1 MKDLIELFSKK
12 LDNYAESDRERI
24 MDAARWAET
33 MHRSQKR
40 ASGEPF
46 FIHPYH
52 VAEILVDMHM
62 DADSVIAGF
71 LHDTLEDTVTGRE
84 EITARFGETV
94 ALLVDGVTKI
104 SILKV
109 KNKSVQAAETM
120 RKMLFAMSK
129 DIRVIIIKLADK
141 LHNMSTLTYLP
152 KEKGKRIAAE
162 CLDIYAPM
170 ADRLGI
176 SWMKAE
182 LEDLSLKALHPETY
196 QHIKDFMLSKKSERS
211 EFLKRVEKAIYRSSA
226 NEGISDIIVSTRVKH
241 IYSIYRKMKKRK
253 KELDEI
259 YDLMGVR
266 ILCNT
271 TNECYTILGVVHKI
285 WPPMEGRFKD
295 YIAMPKA
302 NQYQSLH
309 TSVMSYDGRILE
321 IQIRTK
327 AMNYTAEFGI
337 AAHWSYKQE
346 FGGGKL
352 PSETLGFI
360 NKLRNWE
367 KELESDSF
375 FEEMKSELLKD
386 SIYVFTPQ
394 GHIIELP
401 SNATAIDFAY
411 HIHTEVGSHIV
422 GAKADGSIIPLSQP
436 LKNTQVIEILTSPNA
451 HPHINWLRIA
461 QTTRA
466 RQKIRNWLNKHDES
480 LLIDKSIIAKKK
492 PEKQSIATET
502 PEELTGGLEKEQEP
516 IITQVMDKSKLAFRI
531 GNEKNM
537 MISIAQCCN
546 PSRGDDI
553 VGYIS
558 RGRGIIVHKRN
569 CPNLKHIKEISNR
582 SIEVEWEASS
592 PRKTRQFRV
601 TSRLTSD
608 LFSEIEGAV
617 KKYRGHLI
625 EGKLEETENGRLAGS
640 FTMEVD
646 HDEDFKKVLKS
657 IRMIPSILNLYQL

>member
-1 MKDLIELFSKK
+1 
-12 LDNYAESDRERI
+12 
-24 MDAARWAET
+24 
-33 MHRSQKR
+33 
-40 ASGEPF
+40 
-46 FIHPYH
+46 
-52 VAEILVDMHM
+52 
-62 DADSVIAGF
+62 
-71 LHDTLEDTVTGRE
+71 
-84 EITARFGETV
+84 
-94 ALLVDGVTKI
+94 
-104 SILKV
+104 
-109 KNKSVQAAETM
+109 
-120 RKMLFAMSK
+120 
-129 DIRVIIIKLADK
+129 
-141 LHNMSTLTYLP
+141 
-152 KEKGKRIAAE
+152 
-162 CLDIYAPM
+162 
-170 ADRLGI
+170 
-176 SWMKAE
+176 
-182 LEDLSLKALHPETY
+182 
-196 QHIKDFMLSKKSERS
+196 
-211 EFLKRVEKAIYRSSA
+211 
-226 NEGISDIIVSTRVKH
+226 
-241 IYSIYRKMKKRK
+241 
-253 KELDEI
+253 
-259 YDLMGVR
+259 
-266 ILCNT
+266 
-271 TNECYTILGVVHKI
+271 
-285 WPPMEGRFKD
+285 
-295 YIAMPKA
+295 
-302 NQYQSLH
+302 
-309 TSVMSYDGRILE
+309 
-321 IQIRTK
+321 
-327 AMNYTAEFGI
+327 
-337 AAHWSYKQE
+337 
-346 FGGGKL
+346 
-352 PSETLGFI
+352 
-360 NKLRNWE
+360 
-367 KELESDSF
+367 
-375 FEEMKSELLKD
+375 
-386 SIYVFTPQ
+386 
-394 GHIIELP
+394 
-401 SNATAIDFAY
+401 
-411 HIHTEVGSHIV
+411 V

-492 PEKQSIATET
+492 PDKQT
-502 PEELTGGLEKEQEP
+502 PALDAHEELTGGLEKEQEP